1 MGGVIGRVI
10 LRRENK
16 RENVRKERHRRIM
29 NILSPSI
36 LSADFCKL
44 GEQIKE
50 VESAGAQYLHI
61 DVMDGL
67 FVPSISYG
75 MPVIKSIRKCS
86 EIFFDVHLMIEK
98 PERYVQEFADSGA
111 DLINFHVEATEDVI
125 GTIEKIRALDKKVGI
140 TIKPATPASAVEPY
154 LELVDMVLVM
164 TVEPGFG
171 GQKLISEC
179 LDKVQEIR
187 KMVKTKG
194 LTTDIEV
201 DGGIDAGNVHLA
213 LEAGANVIVAGSAVF
228 KNDIAENVKDFLQRM
243 CE

>member
-1 MGGVIGRVI
+1 MQ
-10 LRRENK
+10 
-16 RENVRKERHRRIM
+16 
-29 NILSPSI
+29 NIIISPSI

-171 GQKLISEC
+171 GQKLIPEC

-194 LTTDIEV
+194 LTMDIEV

-213 LEAGANVIVAGSAVF
+213 LEAGANVIVADGTVNEISGSYVE
-228 KNDIAENVKDFLQRM
+228 KIYKLSR
-243 CE
+243 